1 MSSRRLIDMGGG
13 TPRPPKLELITERF
27 YPAGTYTWHVPAAVN
42 SVDVFLVGG
51 GAGGRSAGGYYKAGS
66 GGGYTKTFRGTG
78 YTRPSSGTWSGSY
91 YNGRDGNAV
100 SVTPGTAITIIVG
113 SGGAANQAGSY
124 SQFMNSN
131 YVAEGGEVGG
141 RGDLGG
147 NFYGGNGGSGGGSCQ
162 CDGGI
167 DGDDGYYW
175 HNDTSGSRGNCGKG
189 QGHTTRDFGES
200 SGKPNAGG
208 SYGDDAGSSRYC
220 RNKQGYSE
228 GMGSDNPGS
237 GYGGAGWSYD
247 GNSGGGDGTVL
258 IRYYAYK

>member
-1 MSSRRLIDMGGG
+1 M
-13 TPRPPKLELITERF
+13 
-27 YPAGTYTWHVPAAVN
+27 PAAVN

-124 SQFMNSN
+124 SQFLNSN

-141 RGDLGG
+141 RKNSSSSTGAK
-147 NFYGGNGGSGGGSCQ
+147 GGNGGSGGGANGH
-162 CDGGI
+162 DGGI
-167 DGDDGYYW
+167 DGDDGWYYT
-175 HNDTSGSRGNCGKG
+175 NNESLGRGECGYG

-200 SGKPNAGG
+200 SGTPNA
-208 SYGDDAGSSRYC
+208 AGSFGDGG
-220 RNKQGYSE
+220 GYSSYNRDKQSHSE
-228 GMGSDNPGS
+228 GSGDRNSNS
-237 GYGGAGWSYD
+237 GYGGAGYSYD

-258 IRYYAYK
+258 VRYYGYR